1 MLDMKDL
8 IKKVL
13 NENVESK
20 KMVLSEQAFVSEN
33 LIYHINEG
41 LSLHENVFRPFSD
54 EFFNLINEVRVLHH
68 QNKIKLSNKDRWL
81 VGTDIG
87 KTGLFEGDEV
97 WLDIP
102 FIDEEEMLN
111 EAEYQGKTVQLNKP
125 KRGGSKKFYVYTR
138 NPKTG
143 KIVKVSF
150 GAKSGGGK
158 LSVKFKDPKR
168 RKAFADRHNCSSKT
182 DKTSPGYWSCRLPR
196 YAEALGLGSNMNT
209 FW

>member
-1 MLDMKDL
+1 MKE
-8 IKKVL
+8 IIRKVL
-13 NENVESK
+13 HETIEDK

-33 LIYHINEG
+33 LVYHINEG

-54 EFFNLINEVRVLHH
+54 EFFSLINEVRDLHH
-68 QNKIKLSNKDRWL
+68 SGQISLSKKDQWL
-81 VGTDIG
+81 VNTDIG
-87 KTGLFEGDEV
+87 KTAIYENDTV

-102 FIDEEEMLN
+102 FIDESEVIS
-111 EAEYQGKTVQLNKP
+111 EAEYQGKKVELNKP

-143 KIVKVSF
+143 KVVKVSF

-168 RKAFADRHNCSSKT
+168 RKAFADRHNCSGKT

-196 YAEALGLGSNMNT
+196 YAQALGLGNNMNT